1 MLIIA
6 QFTVSLRPLSELAM
20 TVTSG
25 FDSFK
30 LNKQLLLAIA
40 DAGYTEPTAI
50 QSKAI
55 PCILGGQDVLGVA
68 QTGTGKTAAY
78 LIPVLMKIKYAK
90 GVDPRA
96 LIVVPTRELVVQVT
110 EQISKLAKYTDL
122 RTVALYG
129 GVGPKT
135 QIETVTNGVDILV
148 ATPGRLMDIYLTG
161 NVSLKKIEVFVMD
174 EAERLLDMGFKPQIN
189 RILEVVAR
197 KRQNL
202 LFTATW
208 SNKVKRIAE
217 DFLEAPTEIHID
229 PEIRTAK
236 TVSQKVYFTPN
247 IKTKIALLDKVFL
260 DSPSK
265 AIVFCKTKEA
275 ATNVYKYLCRIEGE
289 DMVRLIHGNKG
300 QNARLNSIQAFRDT
314 GVNYLVTTDVAAR
327 GIDIPDVG
335 LVVNFDVPL
344 VYEDYVHRIG
354 RTGRIFNSGA
364 SITFC
369 APQDEYHLRKI
380 EKLIGEK
387 VPVEELPSDIRIS
400 ETPFEERQAQLREI
414 DMQRKKEDPLFRGA
428 FHEKKHKK
436 K

>member
-1 MLIIA
+1 
-6 QFTVSLRPLSELAM
+6 M
-20 TVTSG
+20 TATSG
-25 FDSFK
+25 FDAFK
-30 LNKQLLLAIA
+30 LNKQLLTAIA
-40 DAGYTEPTAI
+40 ELGFQAPTAI

-78 LIPVLMKIKYAK
+78 LIPLLMKIKYAQGK
-90 GVDPRA
+90 DPRA
-96 LIVVPTRELVVQVT
+96 LILVPTRELVVQVT
-110 EQISKLAKYTDL
+110 SQVAQLAKYTDL
-122 RTVALYG
+122 RTVSLYG

-135 QIETVTNGVDILV
+135 QIEAIANGVDILV
-148 ATPGRLMDIYLTG
+148 ATPGRLMDIYLSG
-161 NVSLKKIEVFVMD
+161 NLSLKKIEVFVMD
-174 EAERLLDMGFKPQIN
+174 EAERLLDMGFKPQIH
-189 RILEVVAR
+189 RILEVVSR

-217 DFLEAPTEIHID
+217 DFLEAPTEINID
-229 PEIRTAK
+229 PEVRTAK
-236 TVSQKVYFTPN
+236 TVSQLVYFVPN
-247 IKTKIALLDKVFL
+247 IKTKISLLDKVFL
-260 DSPSK
+260 DSPEK

-289 DMVRLIHGNKG
+289 EMVRIIHGNKG
-300 QNARLNSIQAFRDT
+300 QNARLNAIQAFRDS

-327 GIDIPDVG
+327 GIDIPNVG

-354 RTGRIFNSGA
+354 RTGRIFNTGA

-387 VPVEELPSDIRIS
+387 VPVAELPDDIRIA

-414 DMQRKKEDPLFRGA
+414 DMQRKKDDPSFRGA
-428 FHEKKHKK
+428 FHDKKYKK